1 MRNATLFIILAVL
14 MAAGLS
20 SLQAQAEW
28 QSVTAANITLEYRV
42 SQNSQDLECRL
53 TGATTGWVAVGF
65 NPTSVMRNANIIIGY
80 VSGGNTQLRD
90 DWGTTNTSHVSDISL
105 GGTSDVTLISGT
117 EEAGSTILHF
127 SIPLS
132 TADQYD
138 RTLQVGQNY
147 PIILAR
153 GANNADNY
161 TGMHADAD
169 VAQISLVG
177 PVSNNDP
184 MISPLLQSIGVYPNP
199 FRGSATLRYRLDD
212 NGPALLSIYNQRGQL
227 VHSEYVGP
235 GKGEHEKSW
244 NPSGLADGI
253 YLLRLQSTRGIATGR
268 ATILR
273 R

>member
-177 PVSNNDP
+177 PVSNDDP

-199 FRGSATLRYRLDD
+199 FRGALTIELSEAQRSDTQLSLYDVKGRKLRSIQVPAHSAVINWDGSDL
-212 NGPALLSIYNQRGQL
+212 PA
-227 VHSEYVGP
+227 
-235 GKGEHEKSW
+235 
-244 NPSGLADGI
+244 GI
-253 YLLRLQSTRGIATGR
+253 YFLAGKKIVKL
-268 ATILR
+268 
-273 R
+273 